1 MLKASYI
8 HLSETESTNSYALNL
23 LSQQRPK
30 EGCVITTDHQT
41 KGKGTDTNSWE
52 SEKGKN
58 LTFSLILYP
67 TFAADQQF
75 VLNKAISLG
84 ICDFLQSE
92 LHGQNITIKWPN
104 DIYIGNKKA
113 CGILIQNSVMG
124 NRLDYVVAGIGL
136 NVNQTIFLSD
146 APNPVSMKMV
156 SGKEYNLK
164 ELLPKLL
171 EFVFKRYD
179 QVKPE
184 TKLKVERDYQKV
196 LYRQNEWHD
205 FVVNGALVNARI
217 TGTNNFGQ
225 ILLETQ
231 TEEILMC
238 DLKEVKFII

>member
-1 MLKASYI
+1 MLKASFI
-8 HLSETESTNSYALNL
+8 HLPETESTNSYAISL
-23 LSQQRPK
+23 LALQRPE

-84 ICDFLQSE
+84 ICDFLKSE
-92 LHGQNITIKWPN
+92 LLDHNVTIKWPN

-124 NRLDYVVAGIGL
+124 NRLDYVIAGIGI
-136 NVNQTIFLSD
+136 NVNQTIFLSE
-146 APNPVSMKMV
+146 APNPVSLKMAT
-156 SGKEYNLK
+156 GKDYNLD
-164 ELLPKLL
+164 ELLPKLI
-171 EFVFKRYD
+171 EFIFKRYS

-184 TKLKVERDYQKV
+184 TNLKIETDYQKA
-196 LYRQNEWHD
+196 LYRLFEWHTYI
-205 FVVNGALVNARI
+205 VKGSEVNARI
-217 TGTNNFGQ
+217 TGTNNSGQ
-225 ILLETQ
+225 LLLETQ
-231 TEEILMC
+231 TEEILAC